1 MREDVI
7 LKSLQQISTV
17 MKTPFVQGIFLPR
30 NKPNWANTPT
40 LLHPVP
46 LHFPSDRTLNA
57 SQAKAV
63 NTILSNKDADRIV
76 LIHGP
81 PGTGKTTVIAATV
94 TSFMAP
100 ISRDRTLWLVAQS
113 NVAVKNIAEKL
124 ATVDFLDF
132 KILVSKD
139 FHFDWQAIL
148 FLHVSMSVNNEFSG
162 MNICTKRL

>member
-1 MREDVI
+1 MREGVI
-7 LKSLQQISTV
+7 LKSLQQTNTV
-17 MKTPFVQGIFLPR
+17 MKTPFFQRIFLPH
-30 NKPNWANTPT
+30 NKSNWANSPSI
-40 LLHPVP
+40 LPPVP
-46 LHFPSDRTLNA
+46 VHFPSDRTLNA
-57 SQAKAV
+57 SQGKAV

-124 ATVDFLDF
+124 VTVDFLDF

-148 FLHVSMSVNNEFSG
+148 FSRIGMFVNNDFSG